1 MGVQGYPSDLL
12 QFGQGRE
19 KFIVMQ
25 MVYLPRG
32 LKRAVQALALCV
44 PLAALEVIIVKRAPW
59 WRLPYQQIGIVC
71 APAFVLCV
79 ILSILL
85 LRGRKFG
92 LYAAAFFGVAW
103 FVSNGWMALRL
114 HYPSLGIF
122 ALVLGGLTLAHLA
135 WLQLEL
141 SRSYIDPQLHWYEGL
156 PQPVPGLA
164 CEIRNESQKDEYR
177 VARLDREG
185 VFIFRDNLK
194 FKQASEPRFAKAEN
208 LEMKLS
214 YRDRH
219 VRCTGVPVRVL
230 NRMGAE
236 SVIGFKFRDMSADS
250 RKVLGD
256 FVEALKGEG
265 YVS

>member
-1 MGVQGYPSDLL
+1 
-12 QFGQGRE
+12 
-19 KFIVMQ
+19 MQ
-25 MVYLPRG
+25 MVYRPQG

-71 APAFVLCV
+71 APALVLCV
-79 ILSILL
+79 ILSVLL
-85 LRGRKFG
+85 LRGRKTA
-92 LYAAAFFGVAW
+92 LYVTAFLGAAW

-122 ALVLGGLTLAHLA
+122 ALILGGLTLAHLA

-141 SRSYIDPQLHWYEGL
+141 GRSYIDPQMHWYEGL

-164 CEIRNESQKDEYR
+164 CEIRQDSQKLEYR
-177 VARLDREG
+177 VSRLDREG
-185 VFIFRDNLK
+185 VFVFRDNLRTRSA
-194 FKQASEPRFAKAEN
+194 QTARFSKPEN
-208 LEMKLS
+208 IELLLS
-214 YRDRH
+214 FRDRQ
-219 VRCTGVPVRVL
+219 VQCTGVPVRVL
-230 NRMGAE
+230 DRMGAE